1 MNHSN
6 NLPLAQRSNAAIF
19 LAMALLAGCSDTVAP
34 TPAVQPPAASASDTS
49 AQTTLVGTVPAGP
62 SNEVPANPSATPTDL
77 TKAQQSNAMPM
88 PGQAN
93 DHSTPASKAGQRA
106 TTTP

>member
-1 MNHSN
+1 MNH
-6 NLPLAQRSNAAIF
+6 LPLAQRSLAALF
-19 LAMALLAGCSDTVAP
+19 VAATLLAGCSDTVVP
-34 TPAVQPPAASASDTS
+34 TPAVQLPAASASDTS

-62 SNEVPANPSATPTDL
+62 TREDPANASATPTDL
-77 TKAQQSNAMPM
+77 TKAQQSSAMPM

-93 DHSTPASKAGQRA
+93 DHSTPASKAGQKV